1 MKNETYQKQ
10 DFFHVAY
17 QGMLDAL
24 IIGTIQGEL
33 IYINPVATALT
44 GYLPEE
50 AENLKLKQL
59 FPDEEQPNES
69 TVKKEPHQTVLMGK
83 DGTAHTSELYCSLL
97 DLPGGPYILYVFQRI
112 TSTTDE
118 PSWDSASTKY
128 KSKDSALTTELL
140 LMHLMESSAD
150 SIYFKDRNS
159 RIIMANKALCDRLHL
174 TPEKL
179 LGKTDFDLFDEVHAR
194 QAFNDEQNIIE
205 TRTPLIGVEEKE
217 VWTDGR
223 MAWVSTTKMPLL
235 NDYNNEVVGTF
246 GISRDI
252 TKWKTMEE
260 ELRETQKQAE
270 IAAKAKSEFL
280 ANMSHEIRTPLNA
293 IVGMGELLGDS
304 SLTPE
309 QRELVG
315 VISTSSGTLIEIVNS
330 ILDLSKIE
338 SGKLDLESIPFNLV
352 QTIEKTVD
360 VVVPPAAA
368 KELELM
374 QYFKSDLPDVVIG
387 DPTRLRQILLNL
399 LSNGIKFTPMGGE
412 VLVEVE
418 GIPIDKDHWEISV
431 KVTDNGIGMT
441 EDEASRVF
449 NPFEQA
455 DTSTTRK
462 YGGTGLGLPITRRLV
477 ELMGGTLNVESK
489 KDVGSI
495 FSFSIVVPVSK
506 MSVQPDTELGLLAL
520 ENRRI
525 LVVDDNA
532 TNLKILKHELEKVKM
547 KPFLFSSGQETVNQ
561 LDSMDPV
568 DLILLDYNMPE
579 MSGYTLAERLRAHA
593 STKNVP
599 ILILTSSGSPCDD
612 PGKIINSW
620 MNKPAKGARLRS
632 TLADL
637 LQQNKEKDKKDG
649 NSLLNANMA
658 EEYPHKILLVEDNKA
673 NQMVVRKMLAK
684 LGYTADLA
692 ENGKEA
698 VDAALKGSYDLIL
711 MDIQMPIMDGLEAT
725 RILRERFAG
734 GPRPIIAGL
743 SAHAMKENHDI
754 AIQSGMDKYITKP
767 VRMEGLVSVLREKA
781 Q

>member
-1 MKNETYQKQ
+1 MKKETYQKQ
-10 DFFHVAY
+10 DFFRVAY

-338 SGKLDLESIPFNLV
+338 SGKLDLESVPFNLV

-360 VVVPPAAA
+360 VVVPPATT

-399 LSNGIKFTPMGGE
+399 LSNAIKFTPMGGE
-412 VLVEVE
+412 VLIEVE
-418 GIPIDKDHWEISV
+418 GIPIDQDHWKIFV

-441 EDEASRVF
+441 ENEASRVF
-449 NPFEQA
+449 NSFEQA
-455 DTSTTRK
+455 DTSITRK

-477 ELMGGTLNVESK
+477 EIMGGTLDVEST

-506 MSVQPDTELGLLAL
+506 TAVQSDSEVGLLAL

-547 KPFLFSSGQETVNQ
+547 KPVLFSSGQETVNQ

-599 ILILTSSGSPCDD
+599 ILILTSSGSPCND

-620 MNKPAKGARLRS
+620 MNKPAKGARLRN

-637 LQQNKEKDKKDG
+637 LKQNKENEKKDG
-649 NSLLNANMA
+649 NSQFSATMA
-658 EEYPHKILLVEDNKA
+658 EEYPHKILLVEDNKV

-698 VDAALKGSYDLIL
+698 VEAALKGSYDLIL

-725 RILRERFAG
+725 RILRERFG
-734 GPRPIIAGL
+734 EGPRPIIAGL
-743 SAHAMKENHDI
+743 SAHAMKENREI
-754 AIQSGMDKYITKP
+754 AIQTGMDKYITKP

-781 Q
+781 H

>member
-1 MKNETYQKQ
+1 MNKETYQKQ
-10 DFFHVAY
+10 DFFRVAY

-24 IIGTIQGEL
+24 IIGTTQGEL
-33 IYINPVATALT
+33 IYINPAATALT

-50 AENLKLKQL
+50 TENLKLKQL
-59 FPDEEQPNES
+59 FPDEEQPNEG
-69 TVKKEPHQTVLMGK
+69 TVRKEPHQTVLIGK
-83 DGTAHTSELYCSLL
+83 DGTAHNSELYCSLL

-112 TSTTDE
+112 TSTTEE

-128 KSKDSALTTELL
+128 KSKDSTLTTELL

-179 LGKTDFDLFDEVHAR
+179 LGKTDFDWFDEVHAQ
-194 QAFNDEQNIIE
+194 QAFNDEQKIIE

-217 VWTDGR
+217 VWTDGS

-235 NDYNNEVVGTF
+235 NDNNEVVGTF

-293 IVGMGELLGDS
+293 IVGMDELLGDS

-309 QRELVG
+309 QRELVS
-315 VISTSSGTLIEIVNS
+315 VIGTSSGTLIEIVNS

-338 SGKLDLESIPFNLV
+338 SGKLDLESVPFNLV

-360 VVVPPAAA
+360 VVVPPATT

-374 QYFKSDLPDVVIG
+374 QFFKSDLPDVVIG

-399 LSNGIKFTPMGGE
+399 LSNAIKFTPMGGE
-412 VLVEVE
+412 VLIEVE
-418 GIPIDKDHWEISV
+418 GIPIDQDHCKIFV
-431 KVTDNGIGMT
+431 KVSDNGIGMT
-441 EDEASRVF
+441 EQEASRVF
-449 NPFEQA
+449 NSFEQA
-455 DTSTTRK
+455 DTSITRK
-462 YGGTGLGLPITRRLV
+462 YGGTGLGLSITRRLV

-495 FSFSIVVPVSK
+495 FSFSIVLPVFK
-506 MSVQPDTELGLLAL
+506 TSVQSNSEVGLLAL

-532 TNLKILKHELEKVKM
+532 TNLKILKYELEKVKM
-547 KPFLFSSGQETVNQ
+547 QPLLFSSGQETVNQ

-568 DLILLDYNMPE
+568 DLILLDFNMPE

-599 ILILTSSGSPCDD
+599 ILILTSSGSPCND

-620 MNKPAKGARLRS
+620 MNKPAKGARLRR

-637 LQQNKEKDKKDG
+637 LQQKKENEKKDG
-649 NSLLNANMA
+649 NSLFSATMA
-658 EEYPHKILLVEDNKA
+658 EEYPHKILLVEDNKV

-725 RILRERFAG
+725 RILRERFG
-734 GPRPIIAGL
+734 EGPRPIIAGL
-743 SAHAMKENHDI
+743 SAHAMKENREI
-754 AIQSGMDKYITKP
+754 AIQCGMDKYITKP
-767 VRMEGLVSVLREKA
+767 VRMDGLVSVLREKA
-781 Q
+781 H

>member
-1 MKNETYQKQ
+1 MNKETYQKQ
-10 DFFHVAY
+10 DFFRVAY

-24 IIGTIQGEL
+24 IIGTTQGEL
-33 IYINPVATALT
+33 IYINPAATALT

-50 AENLKLKQL
+50 TENLKLKQL
-59 FPDEEQPNES
+59 FPDEEQPNEG
-69 TVKKEPHQTVLMGK
+69 TVRKEPHQTVLIGK
-83 DGTAHTSELYCSLL
+83 DGTAHNSELYCSLL

-112 TSTTDE
+112 TSTTEE

-128 KSKDSALTTELL
+128 KSKDSTLTTELL

-179 LGKTDFDLFDEVHAR
+179 LGKTDFDWFDEVHAQ
-194 QAFNDEQNIIE
+194 QAFNDEQKIIE

-217 VWTDGR
+217 VWTDGS

-235 NDYNNEVVGTF
+235 NDNNEVVGTF

-309 QRELVG
+309 QRELVS
-315 VISTSSGTLIEIVNS
+315 VIGTSSGTLIEIVNS

-338 SGKLDLESIPFNLV
+338 SGKLDLESVPFNLV

-360 VVVPPAAA
+360 VVVPPATT

-374 QYFKSDLPDVVIG
+374 QFFKSDLPDVVIG

-399 LSNGIKFTPMGGE
+399 LSNAIKFTPMGGE
-412 VLVEVE
+412 VLIEVE
-418 GIPIDKDHWEISV
+418 GIPIDQDHCKIFV
-431 KVTDNGIGMT
+431 KVSDNGIGMT
-441 EDEASRVF
+441 EQEASRVF
-449 NPFEQA
+449 NSFEQA
-455 DTSTTRK
+455 DTSITRK
-462 YGGTGLGLPITRRLV
+462 YGGTGLGLSITRRLV

-495 FSFSIVVPVSK
+495 FSFSIVLPVFK
-506 MSVQPDTELGLLAL
+506 TSVQSNSEVGLLAL

-532 TNLKILKHELEKVKM
+532 TNLKILKYELEKVKM
-547 KPFLFSSGQETVNQ
+547 QPLLFSSGQETVNQ

-568 DLILLDYNMPE
+568 DLILLDFNMPE

-599 ILILTSSGSPCDD
+599 ILILTSSGSPCND

-620 MNKPAKGARLRS
+620 MNKPAKGARLRR

-637 LQQNKEKDKKDG
+637 LQQKKENEKKDG
-649 NSLLNANMA
+649 NSLFSATMA
-658 EEYPHKILLVEDNKA
+658 EEYPHKILLVEDNKV

-725 RILRERFAG
+725 RILRERFG
-734 GPRPIIAGL
+734 EGPRPIIAGL
-743 SAHAMKENHDI
+743 SAHAMKENREI
-754 AIQSGMDKYITKP
+754 AIQCGMDKYITKP
-767 VRMEGLVSVLREKA
+767 VRMDGLVSVLREKA
-781 Q
+781 H

>member
-1 MKNETYQKQ
+1 
-10 DFFHVAY
+10 
-17 QGMLDAL
+17 
-24 IIGTIQGEL
+24 
-33 IYINPVATALT
+33 
-44 GYLPEE
+44 
-50 AENLKLKQL
+50 
-59 FPDEEQPNES
+59 
-69 TVKKEPHQTVLMGK
+69 
-83 DGTAHTSELYCSLL
+83 
-97 DLPGGPYILYVFQRI
+97 
-112 TSTTDE
+112 
-118 PSWDSASTKY
+118 
-128 KSKDSALTTELL
+128 
-140 LMHLMESSAD
+140 
-150 SIYFKDRNS
+150 
-159 RIIMANKALCDRLHL
+159 
-174 TPEKL
+174 
-179 LGKTDFDLFDEVHAR
+179 
-194 QAFNDEQNIIE
+194 
-205 TRTPLIGVEEKE
+205 
-217 VWTDGR
+217 

-235 NDYNNEVVGTF
+235 NDNNEVVGTF

-293 IVGMGELLGDS
+293 IVGMDELLGDS

-309 QRELVG
+309 QRELVS
-315 VISTSSGTLIEIVNS
+315 VIGTSSGTLIEIVNS

-338 SGKLDLESIPFNLV
+338 SGKLDLESVPFNLV

-360 VVVPPAAA
+360 VVVPPATT

-374 QYFKSDLPDVVIG
+374 QFFKSDLPDVVIG

-399 LSNGIKFTPMGGE
+399 LSNAIKFTPMGGE
-412 VLVEVE
+412 VLIEVE
-418 GIPIDKDHWEISV
+418 GIPIDQDHCKIFV
-431 KVTDNGIGMT
+431 KVSDNGIGMT
-441 EDEASRVF
+441 EQEASRVF
-449 NPFEQA
+449 NSFEQA
-455 DTSTTRK
+455 DTSITRK
-462 YGGTGLGLPITRRLV
+462 YGGTGLGLSITRRLV

-495 FSFSIVVPVSK
+495 FSFSIVLPVFK
-506 MSVQPDTELGLLAL
+506 TSVQSNSEVGLLAL

-532 TNLKILKHELEKVKM
+532 TNLKILKYELEKVKM
-547 KPFLFSSGQETVNQ
+547 QPLLFSSGQETVNQ

-568 DLILLDYNMPE
+568 DLILLDFNMPE

-599 ILILTSSGSPCDD
+599 ILILTSSGSPCND

-620 MNKPAKGARLRS
+620 MNKPAKGARLRR

-637 LQQNKEKDKKDG
+637 LQQKKENEKKDG
-649 NSLLNANMA
+649 NSLFSATMA
-658 EEYPHKILLVEDNKA
+658 EEYPHKILLVEDNKV

-725 RILRERFAG
+725 RILRERFG
-734 GPRPIIAGL
+734 EGPRPIIAGL
-743 SAHAMKENHDI
+743 SAHAMKENREI
-754 AIQSGMDKYITKP
+754 AIQCGMDKYITKP
-767 VRMEGLVSVLREKA
+767 VRMDGLVSVLREKA
-781 Q
+781 H

>member
-1 MKNETYQKQ
+1 MKKETYQKQ
-10 DFFHVAY
+10 DFFRVAY

-24 IIGTIQGEL
+24 IIGTTQGEL
-33 IYINPVATALT
+33 IYINPAATALT

-112 TSTTDE
+112 TSTTEE

-128 KSKDSALTTELL
+128 KSKDSTLTTELL

-179 LGKTDFDLFDEVHAR
+179 LGKTDFDWFDEVHAQ
-194 QAFNDEQNIIE
+194 QAFNDEQKIIE

-217 VWTDGR
+217 VWTDGS

-235 NDYNNEVVGTF
+235 NDNNEVVGTF

-293 IVGMGELLGDS
+293 IVGMDELLGDS

-309 QRELVG
+309 QRELVS
-315 VISTSSGTLIEIVNS
+315 VIGTSSGTLIEIVNS

-338 SGKLDLESIPFNLV
+338 SGKLDLESVPFNLV

-360 VVVPPAAA
+360 VVVPPATT

-374 QYFKSDLPDVVIG
+374 QFFKSDLPDVVIG

-399 LSNGIKFTPMGGE
+399 LSNAIKFTPMGGE
-412 VLVEVE
+412 VLIEVE
-418 GIPIDKDHWEISV
+418 GIPIDQDHCKIFV
-431 KVTDNGIGMT
+431 KVSDNGIGMT
-441 EDEASRVF
+441 EQEASRVF
-449 NPFEQA
+449 NSFEQA
-455 DTSTTRK
+455 DTSITRK
-462 YGGTGLGLPITRRLV
+462 YGGTGLGLSITRRLV

-495 FSFSIVVPVSK
+495 FSFSIVLPVFK
-506 MSVQPDTELGLLAL
+506 TSVQSNSEVGLLAL

-532 TNLKILKHELEKVKM
+532 TNLKILKYELEKVKM
-547 KPFLFSSGQETVNQ
+547 QPLLFSSGQETVNQ

-568 DLILLDYNMPE
+568 DLILLDFNMPE

-599 ILILTSSGSPCDD
+599 ILILTSSGSPCND

-620 MNKPAKGARLRS
+620 MNKPAKGARLRR

-637 LQQNKEKDKKDG
+637 LQQKKENEKKDG
-649 NSLLNANMA
+649 NSLFSATMA
-658 EEYPHKILLVEDNKA
+658 EEYPHKILLVEDNKV

-725 RILRERFAG
+725 RILRERFG
-734 GPRPIIAGL
+734 EGPRPIIAGL
-743 SAHAMKENHDI
+743 SAHAMKENREI
-754 AIQSGMDKYITKP
+754 AIQCGMDKYITKP
-767 VRMEGLVSVLREKA
+767 VRMDGLVSVLREKA
-781 Q
+781 H

>member
-1 MKNETYQKQ
+1 MNKETYQKQ
-10 DFFHVAY
+10 DFFRVAY

-24 IIGTIQGEL
+24 IIGTTQGEL
-33 IYINPVATALT
+33 IYINPAATALT

-50 AENLKLKQL
+50 TENLKLKQL
-59 FPDEEQPNES
+59 FPDEEQPNEG
-69 TVKKEPHQTVLMGK
+69 TVRKEPHQTVLIGK
-83 DGTAHTSELYCSLL
+83 DGTAHNSELYCSLL

-112 TSTTDE
+112 TSTTEE

-128 KSKDSALTTELL
+128 KSKDSTLTTELL

-179 LGKTDFDLFDEVHAR
+179 LGKTDFDWFDEVHAQ
-194 QAFNDEQNIIE
+194 QAFNDEQKIIE

-217 VWTDGR
+217 VWTDGS

-235 NDYNNEVVGTF
+235 NDNNEVVGTF

-309 QRELVG
+309 QRELVS
-315 VISTSSGTLIEIVNS
+315 VIGTSSGTLIEIVNS

-338 SGKLDLESIPFNLV
+338 SGKLDLESVPFNLV

-360 VVVPPAAA
+360 VVVPPATT

-374 QYFKSDLPDVVIG
+374 QFFKSDLPDVVIG

-399 LSNGIKFTPMGGE
+399 LSNAIKFTPMGGE
-412 VLVEVE
+412 VLIEVE
-418 GIPIDKDHWEISV
+418 GIPIDQDHCKIFV
-431 KVTDNGIGMT
+431 KVSDNGIGMT
-441 EDEASRVF
+441 EQEASRVF
-449 NPFEQA
+449 NSFEQA
-455 DTSTTRK
+455 DTSITRK
-462 YGGTGLGLPITRRLV
+462 YGGTGLGLSITSRLV

-495 FSFSIVVPVSK
+495 FSFSIVLPVFK
-506 MSVQPDTELGLLAL
+506 TSVQSNSEVGLLAL

-532 TNLKILKHELEKVKM
+532 TNLKILKYELEKVKM
-547 KPFLFSSGQETVNQ
+547 QPLLFSSGQETVNQ

-568 DLILLDYNMPE
+568 DLILLDFNMPE
-579 MSGYTLAERLRAHA
+579 MFGYTLAERLRAHA

-599 ILILTSSGSPCDD
+599 ILILTSSGSPCND

-620 MNKPAKGARLRS
+620 MNKPAKGARLRR

-637 LQQNKEKDKKDG
+637 LQQKKENEKKDG
-649 NSLLNANMA
+649 NSLFSATMA
-658 EEYPHKILLVEDNKA
+658 EEYPHKILLVEDNKV

-725 RILRERFAG
+725 RILRERFG
-734 GPRPIIAGL
+734 EGPRPIIAGL
-743 SAHAMKENHDI
+743 SAHAMKENREI
-754 AIQSGMDKYITKP
+754 AIQCGMDKYITKP
-767 VRMEGLVSVLREKA
+767 VRMDGLVSVLREKA
-781 Q
+781 H